1 MNKQK
6 NLLTSREKKKKERK
20 KERPKIPYY
29 VSHRENREKYHQ
41 ITATIR

>member
-6 NLLTSREKKKKERK
+6 NLLMSREKSKKEKKKEI
-20 KERPKIPYY
+20 PKIPYY
-29 VSHRENREKYHQ
+29 VSRRENREKYHQ